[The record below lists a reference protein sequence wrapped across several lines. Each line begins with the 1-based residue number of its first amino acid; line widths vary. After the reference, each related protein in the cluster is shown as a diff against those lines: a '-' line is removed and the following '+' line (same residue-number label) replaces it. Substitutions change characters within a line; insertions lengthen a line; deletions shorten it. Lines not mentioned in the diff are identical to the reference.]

1 MGLDLVY
8 LLKNRFFL
16 LITESQGK
24 EMPERRINMI
34 QPIIACDVSKNS
46 SHVQGFIGLENPIGN
61 PFVVQHIRSDLV
73 KVKSL
78 AKELE
83 KETKIKPVFVFEFTG
98 FYHESIV
105 QYIREIGLDLFA
117 ISPLESAKVRK
128 SKIRVTKTDSKD
140 CLNIAT
146 VYYSRSIRPYVSDN
160 NDIKAISRRLR
171 SLKSDLTAVKCRYRR
186 YIDYIWPYFDEYF
199 PGVDRKIPREIIANY
214 KHPYVLKKRTS
225 RQIAEVLTN
234 NCRVSHKRAL
244 DIADKTKQYALEV
257 VSGVPVNSEYVR
269 ALFDTVEEMDHLE
282 IRIEELTNKLMLLL
296 RNSNAYRLLKTIP
309 GFGENISLIV
319 ASELGDYKR
328 FKTSKQLIAYCG
340 LDPSILQSGKDDGE
354 HYSITR
360 KGNPILRSQIYLG
373 VSQMLGRNDS
383 NQIKD
388 FYLKKKSSGLSHKVA
403 AVASCRKLLCI
414 IFGMLKNGTCFETI

>member
-16 LITESQGK
+16 LITESQEK
-24 EMPERRINMI
+24 EMPGRRINMI

-46 SHVQGFIGLENPIGN
+46 SHVQGFIGLKNPLGN

-73 KVKSL
+73 KLKTL

-83 KETKIKPVFVFEFTG
+83 KEAKIKPVFVFEFTG
-98 FYHESIV
+98 VYHESIV
-105 QYIREIGLDLFA
+105 QYVRELKLDLFA

-128 SKIRVTKTDSKD
+128 SKIRTTKTDSKD

-146 VYYSRSIRPYVSDN
+146 VYYSRNIRPYVSDN

-171 SLKSDLTAVKCRYRR
+171 SLKADLRVLKCRYRR
-186 YIDYIWPYFDEYF
+186 YVDYIWPYFDEYF
-199 PGVDRKIPREIIANY
+199 SKTDGKTPREIIANY

-225 RQIAEVLTN
+225 KQIAEVLTN
-234 NCRVSHKRAL
+234 NCRLSQKRAL
-244 DIADKTKQYALEV
+244 NIADKVKQYALEA
-257 VSGVPVNSEYVR
+257 VSGVPVNSEFLR
-269 ALFDTVEEMDHLE
+269 ALYDTIEDMNNLE
-282 IRIEELTNKLMLLL
+282 SKIEELTFRLMSLH
-296 RNSNAYRLLKTIP
+296 RNNDAYRLLKTIS

-360 KGNPILRSQIYLG
+360 KGNPILRNQIYLG
-373 VSQMLGRNDS
+373 VNQMLGRKDT

-414 IFGMLKNGTCFETI
+414 IFGMLKNGTCFETK

>member
-16 LITESQGK
+16 LITESQEK
-24 EMPERRINMI
+24 EMPGRRIKMI

-46 SHVQGFIGLENPIGN
+46 SHVQGFIGLENPLGN
-61 PFVVQHIRSDLV
+61 PFIVQHIRSDLA
-73 KVKSL
+73 KLKTL

-98 FYHESIV
+98 IYHESIV
-105 QYIREIGLDLFA
+105 QYVREMKLDLFA

-128 SKIRVTKTDSKD
+128 SKIRTTKTDSKD

-146 VYYSRSIRPYVSDN
+146 VFYSRNIRPYISDN

-171 SLKSDLTAVKCRYRR
+171 SLKVDLMATRCRYRR
-186 YIDYIWPYFDEYF
+186 YLDYIWPNFDEYF
-199 PGVDRKIPREIIANY
+199 CKINAKIPREILTNY
-214 KHPYVLKKRTS
+214 KHPYVLKKRSS
-225 RQIAEVLTN
+225 RQIADVLMN
-234 NCRVSHKRAL
+234 NCRVSYKRAL
-244 DIADKTKQYALEV
+244 NIADKVKLYASEAV
-257 VSGVPVNSEYVR
+257 TGVPADSEFVR
-269 ALFDTVEEMDHLE
+269 ALYDTIEEMSNLE
-282 IRIEELTNKLMLLL
+282 TKIDELTFRLMSLH
-296 RNSNAYRLLKTIP
+296 RNNIAYRLLKTIP

-319 ASELGDYKR
+319 ASELGDYRR

-360 KGNPILRSQIYLG
+360 KGNPILRSQLYLA
-373 VSQMLGRNDS
+373 VSQMITRKTS
-383 NQIKD
+383 NQIKE